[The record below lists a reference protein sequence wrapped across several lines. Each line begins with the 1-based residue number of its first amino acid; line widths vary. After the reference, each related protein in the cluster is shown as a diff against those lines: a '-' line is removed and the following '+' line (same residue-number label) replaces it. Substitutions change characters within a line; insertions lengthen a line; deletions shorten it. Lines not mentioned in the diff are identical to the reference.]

1 MANHLALIIEDQ
13 EDIADIYSTALN
25 LVGFETQII
34 YDGKVA
40 LEQLPSLEPDI
51 IILDMNLP
59 RVSGH
64 YLFKQLK
71 TIPHLEDVPVV
82 ICTANSVMANA
93 MKSEIYATDFI
104 LVKPVSIHQLNGLVH
119 RIFNK

>member
-1 MANHLALIIEDQ
+1 MADRLALIIEDQ
-13 EDIADIYSTALN
+13 EDIADIYSNALN
-25 LVGFETQII
+25 LAGIGSQII

-64 YLFKQLK
+64 YLFKELR
-71 TIPHLEDVPVV
+71 TIPHLSDVPVI

-93 MKSEIYATDFI
+93 MKSEIGETDFI
-104 LVKPVSIHQLNGLVH
+104 LVKPVSIHQLNDLVKQ
-119 RIFNK
+119 IFGQ

>member
-13 EDIADIYSTALN
+13 EDIADIYRNALS
-25 LVGFETQII
+25 LVGFEAQII
-34 YDGKVA
+34 YDGKIA
-40 LEQLPSLEPDI
+40 LEQLPSVEPDI

-64 YLFKQLK
+64 YLFKQIK
-71 TIPHLEDVPVV
+71 TIPHLENVPVI

-93 MKSEIYATDFI
+93 MKSEISTIDFI

-119 RIFNK
+119 RIFNE

>member
-1 MANHLALIIEDQ
+1 MADRLALIIEDQ
-13 EDIADIYSTALN
+13 EDIADIYSNALS

-40 LEQLPSLEPDI
+40 LEQLPNLEPDI

-59 RVSGH
+59 HVSGH

-71 TIPHLEDVPVV
+71 TIPHLSEVPVI

-93 MKSEIYATDFI
+93 MKSEINAIDFI

-119 RIFNK
+119 RIFSE